1 MEFELT
7 QDQKMVQD
15 MVRSFVREEL
25 KPIVPDVEKNGVYP
39 ENAVMKM
46 GELGLLGMVIP
57 EQWGGSG
64 LDSISYAIA
73 IEEIA
78 KISASVAITVSVTNS
93 VCAYPIY
100 AFGTK
105 EQKEKYLKRLASGK
119 AVGGFAL
126 TEPGAGSDTSN
137 LKCRA
142 EKKGGKYI
150 LNGTKSWVTNA
161 VIGDIF
167 VVMALTGSSE
177 SKNEISSFIVESTFE
192 GFSFGKI
199 EEKLGLRCS
208 KTADIVF
215 EDCEIPEENRLGN
228 EGDGKKIALHTLDG
242 SRIGVG
248 AQALGIAAAAFDEAL
263 SYAQQREAFG
273 RPLSKHQ
280 AIQFM
285 LADMAVQ
292 IEAARLL
299 VWYASH
305 LRDSGNAS
313 YAKEA
318 AMAKYYA
325 SEMAQRVTS
334 AALQIHGAYGY
345 SKDYNLERY
354 FRDARVTTIYEGTSE
369 IQKIVISRNILKD
382 K

>member
-1 MEFELT
+1 MELELT
-7 QDQKMVQD
+7 HDQQMIQE
-15 MVRSFVREEL
+15 MVRSFVQEEL
-25 KPIVPDVEKNGVYP
+25 KPIVSDIEKDGVYP
-39 ENAVMKM
+39 DNVVKKM
-46 GELGLLGMVIP
+46 GELGLLGMVVP

-78 KISASVAITVSVTNS
+78 KVSASIAITVSVTNS

-100 AFGTK
+100 AFGTE
-105 EQKEKYLKRLASGK
+105 EQKERYLKHLASGK
-119 AVGGFAL
+119 SVGGFAL
-126 TEPGAGSDTSN
+126 TEPGAGSDIGN

-142 EKKGGKYI
+142 EKKGNSYI

-161 VIGDIF
+161 VIGDTF
-167 VVMALTGSSE
+167 VVMASTGSSQ
-177 SKNEISSFIVESTFE
+177 SKNEISSFIVESTFK
-192 GFSFGKI
+192 GFSFGKV

-208 KTADIVF
+208 KTADIVL

-228 EGDGKKIALHTLDG
+228 EGEGRKIALHTLDG

-248 AQALGIAAAAFDEAL
+248 SQALGVATAAFDEAL

-273 RPLSKHQ
+273 RALSGHQ

-299 VWYASH
+299 VWHASH

-313 YAKEA
+313 YGMEA

-325 SEMAQRVTS
+325 SEMVQRVTS

-369 IQKIVISRNILKD
+369 IMKIVISRNILKNG
-382 K
+382 